1 MAENRKLGE
10 ENCSMKILLF
20 PRIKPE
26 YVIALKYFVYAGQHP
41 HETCVITKKK
51 DISIQLMHS
60 FKVNIRI
67 CQTGNSDVNQGKAQ
81 VNITF
86 EV

>member
-1 MAENRKLGE
+1 MAENRKLGK
-10 ENCSMKILLF
+10 ENCSMKIVLF
-20 PRIKPE
+20 SRIKLV

-51 DISIQLMHS
+51 YISIQLMHS